1 MIDNSDFPVYSNY
14 DSIDQVD
21 RVMNYVDNK
30 ILDLLGLIA
39 GKLDIVDRGVTLTL
53 GSIMKSIGNKAKKD
67 LSANSR
73 KIARLTKKLQ
83 EVLPYEGELLNPEQA
98 VIEGITA
105 SSPNDISD
113 IGIDLLFFKNPICK
127 TITTYP

>member
-73 KIARLTKKLQ
+73 
-83 EVLPYEGELLNPEQA
+83 
-98 VIEGITA
+98 
-105 SSPNDISD
+105 
-113 IGIDLLFFKNPICK
+113 
-127 TITTYP
+127 